1 MVSLLQRKPDSGLG
15 NMRASPADP
24 RRNVDWVLMLVQGL
38 LTVIG
43 CAVVYSATRTR
54 TADSFRFL
62 TRQVIFAIVAGLL
75 MVVVMTLDYDWFRH
89 RARQIYVGTLGLLS
103 GLLLLGQ
110 LSGGT
115 RISFDL
121 GPINVQ
127 PAEIAKF
134 SVLLMLAAHLAEE
147 RTDEVSYP
155 RFLGG
160 LIIVGLT
167 SVLVLV
173 QPDLGST
180 SVLVAMAM
188 GMLLV
193 AGAKVRYIVAFTFL
207 SLATVGAA
215 FIGHLVNDYQL
226 ERVRALFDEHNP
238 DLRTATFQVNQALN
252 ALATGGIFGKG
263 WLKGPLT
270 NNARIPVLWADF
282 PFAALGEQFGLVG
295 CAVVLG
301 LFSVMLLRIW
311 RIAGLSKDRFGTYIC
326 AGVFSMLVWQIVQN
340 VGMTMKILP
349 VTGLPLPF
357 ISYGGSGLLVWFAM
371 LGLVQS
377 VHMRRMR

>member
-1 MVSLLQRKPDSGLG
+1 M
-15 NMRASPADP
+15 
-24 RRNVDWVLMLVQGL
+24 
-38 LTVIG
+38 
-43 CAVVYSATRTR
+43 
-54 TADSFRFL
+54 
-62 TRQVIFAIVAGLL
+62 IFAIVAGLL

-134 SVLLMLAAHLAEE
+134 SVLLMLAAYLAEE

-207 SLATVGAA
+207 SLATVGGRLHRPSGERLPARAGAGAVRRAQPGAA
-215 FIGHLVNDYQL
+215 HGDVPGEPGAQRPRH
-226 ERVRALFDEHNP
+226 RRASS
-238 DLRTATFQVNQALN
+238 
-252 ALATGGIFGKG
+252 
-263 WLKGPLT
+263 
-270 NNARIPVLWADF
+270 AR
-282 PFAALGEQFGLVG
+282 
-295 CAVVLG
+295 
-301 LFSVMLLRIW
+301 
-311 RIAGLSKDRFGTYIC
+311 AG
-326 AGVFSMLVWQIVQN
+326 
-340 VGMTMKILP
+340 
-349 VTGLPLPF
+349 
-357 ISYGGSGLLVWFAM
+357 
-371 LGLVQS
+371 
-377 VHMRRMR
+377 